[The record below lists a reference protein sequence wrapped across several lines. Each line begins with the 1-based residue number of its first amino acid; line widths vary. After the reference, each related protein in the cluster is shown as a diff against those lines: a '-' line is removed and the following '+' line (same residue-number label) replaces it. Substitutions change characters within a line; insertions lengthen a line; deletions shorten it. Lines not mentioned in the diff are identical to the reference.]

1 VGVLDLDVPLHEP
14 LIVQDVIMLENRL
27 PDGSTCTMWQ
37 TATSDHG
44 HLILDEGLCSRSLT
58 AATEAIAAGVGQPIG
73 KRMTFGYAPGP
84 RTKTA
89 AENRAWHPRER
100 ARDPDDRPRYRTQVF
115 GPGRGTHEA
124 TALRAGATR
133 PPQSRSRRR

>member
-1 VGVLDLDVPLHEP
+1 MTSLVVTSSVGVLDLDVPLHEP

-58 AATEAIAAGVGQPIG
+58 AATEAIAAGVG
-73 KRMTFGYAPGP
+73 
-84 RTKTA
+84 
-89 AENRAWHPRER
+89 
-100 ARDPDDRPRYRTQVF
+100 
-115 GPGRGTHEA
+115 
-124 TALRAGATR
+124 
-133 PPQSRSRRR
+133 